1 MAQIKSPKAQ
11 EFDTLIVGGGLSGL
25 LSAHVLES
33 TGRNVLLVESMETL
47 GGSSRAG
54 QTKAGPVDHGLKLFP
69 ATPETHAAL
78 DWLESIIEEKIERTE
93 IEAAPITYDD
103 GKFKPYVGFGAA
115 TVETASEIEVY
126 AVEKRLLLSSTP
138 KDWVQKLAQTYTGS
152 LMTQSYATKFIVD
165 DTFII
170 ETLLN
175 GSKRICAHEI
185 IFAAPPQQLPD
196 LLGEGTLPARVRQK
210 LNKGDFWTSVNLDIV
225 HGHVV
230 TDSQAVHILKGANE
244 EPTIGVFH
252 PPQADGLQVS
262 QWFTLIP
269 RDQVDEE
276 ELVAAALKHIKRQVK
291 RAYESSFI
299 GSAGGSAGGAT
310 DGATGGP
317 ASGPAGLVQERI
329 LVVPG
334 SHGSLLGQFDPPG
347 RLPKIDNLWIV
358 SALFS
363 RSRNTVGAILET
375 QRILSELGPAP
386 TRESERQF
394 GPHTVTAE
402 A

>member
-25 LSAHVLES
+25 LSAHVLEA
-33 TGRNVLLVESMETL
+33 TGRNVLLIESMETL
-47 GGSSRAG
+47 GGSSRIG
-54 QTKAGPVDHGLKLFP
+54 QTKAGPVDHGLKIFP

-78 DWLESIIEEKIERTE
+78 DWLETVIDEKIERTE
-93 IEAAPITYDD
+93 IDAAPVTYDD
-103 GKFKPYVGFGAA
+103 GKFKPYVGFGSA
-115 TVETASEIEVY
+115 TVETASEVEAY

-138 KDWVQKLAQTYTGS
+138 KDWVQKLAQTYTGA

-175 GSKRICAHEI
+175 GTKRICAQEVV
-185 IFAAPPQQLPD
+185 FAAPPQQLPE
-196 LLGEGTLPARVRQK
+196 LLGDGTLPARVRQK

-225 HGHVV
+225 HGHTV
-230 TDSQAVHILKGANE
+230 TDSQAVHVLKGANE

-252 PPQADGLQVS
+252 APQADGLQVS
-262 QWFTLIP
+262 QWLTLIP

-276 ELVAAALKHIKRQVK
+276 ELVAGALKQIKRQVK
-291 RAYESSFI
+291 RAYESAF
-299 GSAGGSAGGAT
+299 
-310 DGATGGP
+310 D
-317 ASGPAGLVQERI
+317 GLVQERI

-334 SHGSLLGQFDPPG
+334 SHGSLVGQFDPAG

-363 RSRNTVGAILET
+363 SHRNTVGAILET
-375 QRILSELGPAP
+375 QRILGELGPAP
-386 TRESERQF
+386 IHEAERQL